1 MTYHDICQ
9 RLTPLYGPQEAKA
22 MTRMLLE
29 DLFSLSFADILCGAT
44 EHLSDADTLRLQQ
57 SVARLLD
64 AEPLQYVTGTAFFCG
79 HLFHVAPGVLI
90 PRPET
95 EWIVDTA
102 VNLVTSSDN
111 ADTTAKVCSSAVDG
125 SSPRILDIGT
135 GSGCIATSISLA
147 LTDRHCHTEA
157 WDISEDAL
165 RIAADNAKRL
175 GAEVEFRRRDALRL
189 EDDFSAEEKLEAEQG
204 GAEALR
210 DSASWDII
218 VSNPPYICNRE
229 AADMHANV
237 LRHEPHLALFVP
249 DTDPLLFYRAIARY
263 AMRSLRKG
271 GWLLFEC
278 NTLYAHDT
286 AQMVSDMGFATS
298 VVEDDCFGK
307 PRFVKAQK

>member
-29 DLFSLSFADILCGAT
+29 DLFSLSFADVLCGAT

-79 HLFHVAPGVLI
+79 HPFHVAPGVLI

-102 VNLVTSSDN
+102 VNLVTSS
-111 ADTTAKVCSSAVDG
+111 A
-125 SSPRILDIGT
+125 PRILDIGT

-147 LTDRHCHTEA
+147 LADRHCYTEA

-165 RIAADNAKRL
+165 RIAAENAKRL
-175 GAEVEFRRRDALRL
+175 GADVEFRRRDALRL
-189 EDDFSAEEKLEAEQG
+189 EEDFPAEENQG
-204 GAEALR
+204 GAEALS
-210 DSASWDII
+210 DTNAAAESWDII

-278 NTLYAHDT
+278 NTLYAHDI
-286 AQMVSDMGFATS
+286 ARMALDMGFATS
-298 VVEDDCFGK
+298 IVEDDCFGK

>member
-9 RLTPLYGPQEAKA
+9 RLTPLYGQQEAKA
-22 MTRMLLE
+22 MTRLLLE

-79 HLFHVAPGVLI
+79 HPFHVAPGVLI

-95 EWIVDTA
+95 EWMVDTA
-102 VNLVTSSDN
+102 VNLVM
-111 ADTTAKVCSSAVDG
+111 SSA
-125 SSPRILDIGT
+125 PRILDIGT

-147 LTDRHCHTEA
+147 LADKHCYTEA
-157 WDISEDAL
+157 WDISEDSL
-165 RIAADNAKRL
+165 RIAADNAERL
-175 GAEVEFRRRDALRL
+175 GAEVKFRRRDALRL
-189 EDDFSAEEKLEAEQG
+189 EEDFPAEENQG
-204 GAEALR
+204 GAEVLSA
-210 DSASWDII
+210 DNVSSASWDII

-286 AQMVSDMGFATS
+286 AQMALDMGFATS

>member
-1 MTYHDICQ
+1 
-9 RLTPLYGPQEAKA
+9 

-29 DLFSLSFADILCGAT
+29 DLFGLSFADILCGAT

-79 HLFHVAPGVLI
+79 HPFHVAPGVLI

-102 VNLVTSSDN
+102 VNLVTSS
-111 ADTTAKVCSSAVDG
+111 A
-125 SSPRILDIGT
+125 PRILDIGT

-147 LTDRHCHTEA
+147 LADRHCHTEA

-165 RIAADNAKRL
+165 RIAADNAERL
-175 GAEVEFRRRDALRL
+175 GADVKFRRRDALRL
-189 EDDFSAEEKLEAEQG
+189 EEDFPAEENQS
-204 GAEALR
+204 GAEVLIA
-210 DSASWDII
+210 DNASSASWDVI

-249 DTDPLLFYRAIARY
+249 DTDPLLFYRAIASY

-286 AQMVSDMGFATS
+286 AQMASDMGFAKS

>member
-1 MTYHDICQ
+1 
-9 RLTPLYGPQEAKA
+9 

-79 HLFHVAPGVLI
+79 HPFHVAPGVLI

-102 VNLVTSSDN
+102 VNLVTSS
-111 ADTTAKVCSSAVDG
+111 A
-125 SSPRILDIGT
+125 PRILDIGT

-147 LTDRHCHTEA
+147 LVDKHCYTEA

-165 RIAADNAKRL
+165 RIAADNAERL
-175 GAEVEFRRRDALRL
+175 GADVKFRRRDALRL
-189 EDDFSAEEKLEAEQG
+189 EEDFPAEENQS
-204 GAEALR
+204 GAEVLIA
-210 DSASWDII
+210 DNASSASWDVI

-263 AMRSLRKG
+263 SMRSLRKG

-286 AQMVSDMGFATS
+286 AQMASNMGFATS

>member
-1 MTYHDICQ
+1 
-9 RLTPLYGPQEAKA
+9 

-29 DLFSLSFADILCGAT
+29 DLFGLSFADILCGAT

-64 AEPLQYVTGTAFFCG
+64 AEPLQYVTGKAFFCG
-79 HLFHVAPGVLI
+79 HPFHVAPGVLI

-95 EWIVDTA
+95 EWMVDTA
-102 VNLVTSSDN
+102 VGIVT
-111 ADTTAKVCSSAVDG
+111 ASA
-125 SSPRILDIGT
+125 PRILDIGT

-147 LTDRHCHTEA
+147 LADRHCHTEA

-165 RIAADNAKRL
+165 RIAADNAERL
-175 GAEVEFRRRDALRL
+175 GAEVKFRRRDALRL
-189 EDDFSAEEKLEAEQG
+189 EEEKSEEMRLEEEKG
-204 GAEALR
+204 GADVTSGLDAAE
-210 DSASWDII
+210 SWDII

-237 LRHEPHLALFVP
+237 LQHEPPLALFVP

-286 AQMVSDMGFATS
+286 AQMASDMGFATS

>member
-1 MTYHDICQ
+1 
-9 RLTPLYGPQEAKA
+9 

-57 SVARLLD
+57 SVDRLLD
-64 AEPLQYVTGTAFFCG
+64 TEPLQYVTGKAFFCG
-79 HLFHVAPGVLI
+79 HPFHVAPGVLI

-102 VNLVTSSDN
+102 VNLVTSS
-111 ADTTAKVCSSAVDG
+111 A
-125 SSPRILDIGT
+125 PRILDIGT

-147 LTDRHCHTEA
+147 LADRHCHTEA

-165 RIAADNAKRL
+165 RIAADNAERL
-175 GAEVEFRRRDALRL
+175 GAEVKFRRHDALRL
-189 EDDFSAEEKLEAEQG
+189 EEDFPAEENQG
-204 GAEALR
+204 GAEALS
-210 DSASWDII
+210 DTNAAAESWNII

-263 AMRSLRKG
+263 SMRSLRKG

-286 AQMVSDMGFATS
+286 AQMAADMGFATS

>member
-22 MTRMLLE
+22 MTRLLLE

-64 AEPLQYVTGTAFFCG
+64 AEPLQYVTGKAFFCG
-79 HLFHVAPGVLI
+79 LPFHVAPGVLI

-102 VNLVTSSDN
+102 VNLVTSS
-111 ADTTAKVCSSAVDG
+111 A
-125 SSPRILDIGT
+125 PRILDIGT

-147 LTDRHCHTEA
+147 LADRHCYTEA

-165 RIAADNAKRL
+165 RIATDNAERL
-175 GAEVEFRRRDALRL
+175 GAEVKFRRRDALRL
-189 EDDFSAEEKLEAEQG
+189 EEEKSEEMRLEKEKG
-204 GAEALR
+204 GAEVLIA
-210 DSASWDII
+210 DNASSASWDII

-263 AMRSLRKG
+263 AMRSLRQG

-286 AQMVSDMGFATS
+286 AQMASDMGFATS

>member
-57 SVARLLD
+57 SVDRLLD
-64 AEPLQYVTGTAFFCG
+64 TEPLQYVTGTAFFCG
-79 HLFHVAPGVLI
+79 HPFHVAPGVLI

-102 VNLVTSSDN
+102 VNLVTSS
-111 ADTTAKVCSSAVDG
+111 A
-125 SSPRILDIGT
+125 PRILDIGT

-147 LTDRHCHTEA
+147 LVDKHCYTEA

-165 RIAADNAKRL
+165 RIAADNAERL
-175 GAEVEFRRRDALRL
+175 GADVKFRRRDALRL
-189 EDDFSAEEKLEAEQG
+189 EEDFPAEENQS
-204 GAEALR
+204 GAEVLIA
-210 DSASWDII
+210 DNASSASWDVI

-249 DTDPLLFYRAIARY
+249 DTDPLLFYRAIASY

-286 AQMVSDMGFATS
+286 AQMASDMGFATS

>member
-57 SVARLLD
+57 SVDRLLD

-79 HLFHVAPGVLI
+79 HPFHVAPGVLI

-102 VNLVTSSDN
+102 VNLVTSS
-111 ADTTAKVCSSAVDG
+111 A
-125 SSPRILDIGT
+125 PRILDIGT

-147 LTDRHCHTEA
+147 LADRHCYTEA

-165 RIAADNAKRL
+165 RIAADNAERL
-175 GAEVEFRRRDALRL
+175 GADVKFRRRDALRL
-189 EDDFSAEEKLEAEQG
+189 EVDFPAEENLG
-204 GAEALR
+204 GAEALS
-210 DSASWDII
+210 DTNAAASWDII

-263 AMRSLRKG
+263 SMRSLRKG

-286 AQMVSDMGFATS
+286 AQMASNMGFATS

>member
-9 RLTPLYGPQEAKA
+9 RLTPLYGQQEAKA
-22 MTRMLLE
+22 MTRLLLE

-79 HLFHVAPGVLI
+79 HPFHVAPGVLI

-102 VNLVTSSDN
+102 VNLVTSS
-111 ADTTAKVCSSAVDG
+111 A
-125 SSPRILDIGT
+125 PRILDIGT
-135 GSGCIATSISLA
+135 GSGCIAISISLA
-147 LTDRHCHTEA
+147 LADKHCYTEA

-165 RIAADNAKRL
+165 RIAADNAERL
-175 GAEVEFRRRDALRL
+175 GAEVKFRRRDALRL
-189 EDDFSAEEKLEAEQG
+189 EEEKSEEIML
-204 GAEALR
+204 
-210 DSASWDII
+210 DII
-218 VSNPPYICNRE
+218 SSNPPYICNRE

-286 AQMVSDMGFATS
+286 AQMASNMGFATS

>member
-79 HLFHVAPGVLI
+79 HPFHVAPGVLI

-102 VNLVTSSDN
+102 VNLVTSS
-111 ADTTAKVCSSAVDG
+111 A
-125 SSPRILDIGT
+125 PRILDIGT

-147 LTDRHCHTEA
+147 LVDKHCYTEA
-157 WDISEDAL
+157 WDISEEAL
-165 RIAADNAKRL
+165 RIAADNAERL
-175 GAEVEFRRRDALRL
+175 GADVKFRRRDALRL
-189 EDDFSAEEKLEAEQG
+189 EEDFPAEKNQG
-204 GAEALR
+204 GAEALS
-210 DSASWDII
+210 DTNAAAESWDII

-286 AQMVSDMGFATS
+286 AQMASDMGFATS

>member
-57 SVARLLD
+57 SVDRLLD
-64 AEPLQYVTGTAFFCG
+64 SEPLQYVTGTAFFCG
-79 HLFHVAPGVLI
+79 HPFHVAPGVLI

-102 VNLVTSSDN
+102 VNLVMSS
-111 ADTTAKVCSSAVDG
+111 S
-125 SSPRILDIGT
+125 RILDIGT

-147 LTDRHCHTEA
+147 LADKHCYTEA

-165 RIAADNAKRL
+165 RLAADNAARL
-175 GAEVEFRRRDALRL
+175 GADVKFRRRDALRL
-189 EDDFSAEEKLEAEQG
+189 EEDFSAEERLEDDLPAEKRLEAEQG

-278 NTLYAHDT
+278 NMLYAHDT
-286 AQMVSDMGFATS
+286 ARMTLDMGFATS

>member
-9 RLTPLYGPQEAKA
+9 RLTPLYGPQEATA

-57 SVARLLD
+57 SVDRLLD

-79 HLFHVAPGVLI
+79 HPFHVVPGVLI

-102 VNLVTSSDN
+102 VNLVTSS
-111 ADTTAKVCSSAVDG
+111 A
-125 SSPRILDIGT
+125 PRILDIGT

-147 LTDRHCHTEA
+147 LADRHCHTEA

-165 RIAADNAKRL
+165 RIAADNAERL
-175 GAEVEFRRRDALRL
+175 GADVKFRRRDALRL
-189 EDDFSAEEKLEAEQG
+189 EEDFPAEENQG
-204 GAEALR
+204 GAEALS
-210 DSASWDII
+210 DTNAAAESWNII

-249 DTDPLLFYRAIARY
+249 DTDPLLFYRAIASY

-286 AQMVSDMGFATS
+286 AQMASDMGFATS

>member
-1 MTYHDICQ
+1 
-9 RLTPLYGPQEAKA
+9 

-64 AEPLQYVTGTAFFCG
+64 TEPLQYVTGKAFFCG
-79 HLFHVAPGVLI
+79 HPFHVAPGVLI

-102 VNLVTSSDN
+102 VNLVTSS
-111 ADTTAKVCSSAVDG
+111 A
-125 SSPRILDIGT
+125 PRILDIGT

-147 LTDRHCHTEA
+147 LADRHCHTEA

-165 RIAADNAKRL
+165 RIAADNAERL
-175 GAEVEFRRRDALRL
+175 GAEVKFRRHDALRL
-189 EDDFSAEEKLEAEQG
+189 EEDFPAEENQG
-204 GAEALR
+204 GAEALS
-210 DSASWDII
+210 DTNAAAESWNII

-278 NTLYAHDT
+278 NMLYAHDT
-286 AQMVSDMGFATS
+286 AQMASDMGFATS

-307 PRFVKAQK
+307 PRFVKVQK

>member
-1 MTYHDICQ
+1 
-9 RLTPLYGPQEAKA
+9 

-57 SVARLLD
+57 SVDRLLD

-79 HLFHVAPGVLI
+79 HPFHVAPGVLI

-102 VNLVTSSDN
+102 VNLVTSS
-111 ADTTAKVCSSAVDG
+111 A
-125 SSPRILDIGT
+125 PRILDIGT

-147 LTDRHCHTEA
+147 LADRHCHTEA

-165 RIAADNAKRL
+165 RIATDNAKRL
-175 GAEVEFRRRDALRL
+175 GADVKFRRRDALRL
-189 EDDFSAEEKLEAEQG
+189 EEDFPAEENQG
-204 GAEALR
+204 GAEVLIA
-210 DSASWDII
+210 DNAAAASWDII

-263 AMRSLRKG
+263 SMRSLRKE

-286 AQMVSDMGFATS
+286 AQMAADMGFAKS

>member
-9 RLTPLYGPQEAKA
+9 RLTPLYGQQEAKA
-22 MTRMLLE
+22 MTRLLLE

-57 SVARLLD
+57 SVDRLLD

-79 HLFHVAPGVLI
+79 HPFHVAPGVLI

-102 VNLVTSSDN
+102 VNLVTSS
-111 ADTTAKVCSSAVDG
+111 A
-125 SSPRILDIGT
+125 PRILDIGT

-147 LTDRHCHTEA
+147 LADRHCYTEA

-165 RIAADNAKRL
+165 RIATDNAKRL
-175 GAEVEFRRRDALRL
+175 GADVKFRRRDALRL
-189 EDDFSAEEKLEAEQG
+189 EEDFPAEENQS
-204 GAEALR
+204 GAEVLIA
-210 DSASWDII
+210 DNASSASWDVI

-249 DTDPLLFYRAIARY
+249 DTDPLLFYRAIASY

-286 AQMVSDMGFATS
+286 AQMALDMGFATS

>member
-79 HLFHVAPGVLI
+79 HPFHVAPGVLI

-102 VNLVTSSDN
+102 VGLVTSS
-111 ADTTAKVCSSAVDG
+111 A
-125 SSPRILDIGT
+125 PRILDIGT

-147 LTDRHCHTEA
+147 LADRHCYTEA

-165 RIAADNAKRL
+165 CIATDNAKRL
-175 GAEVEFRRRDALRL
+175 GADVKFRRRDALRL
-189 EDDFSAEEKLEAEQG
+189 EEDFPAEENQG
-204 GAEALR
+204 GAEALS
-210 DSASWDII
+210 DTNAVASWDII

-263 AMRSLRKG
+263 SMRSLRKG

-286 AQMVSDMGFATS
+286 AQMASDMGFATS

>member
-22 MTRMLLE
+22 MTRLLLE

-79 HLFHVAPGVLI
+79 HPFHVAPGVLI

-102 VNLVTSSDN
+102 VNLVT
-111 ADTTAKVCSSAVDG
+111 ASA
-125 SSPRILDIGT
+125 PRILDIGT

-147 LTDRHCHTEA
+147 LADKHCYTEA

-165 RIAADNAKRL
+165 RIAADNAERL
-175 GAEVEFRRRDALRL
+175 GADVKFRRRDALRL
-189 EDDFSAEEKLEAEQG
+189 EEDFPAEENQG
-204 GAEALR
+204 GAEALS
-210 DSASWDII
+210 DSNAAAESWDII

-249 DTDPLLFYRAIARY
+249 DTDPLLFYRAIASY

-286 AQMVSDMGFATS
+286 AQMASDMGFAKS

>member
-22 MTRMLLE
+22 MTRLLLE

-64 AEPLQYVTGTAFFCG
+64 AEPLQYVTGKAFFCG
-79 HLFHVAPGVLI
+79 HPFHVAPGVLI

-95 EWIVDTA
+95 EWMVDTA
-102 VNLVTSSDN
+102 VNLVT
-111 ADTTAKVCSSAVDG
+111 ASA
-125 SSPRILDIGT
+125 PRILDIGT

-147 LTDRHCHTEA
+147 LADRHCHTEA

-165 RIAADNAKRL
+165 RIAADNAERL
-175 GAEVEFRRRDALRL
+175 GADVKFRHRDALRL
-189 EDDFSAEEKLEAEQG
+189 EEDFPAKENQS
-204 GAEALR
+204 GAEALS
-210 DSASWDII
+210 DTNAAAESWDII

-249 DTDPLLFYRAIARY
+249 DTDPLLFYRAIASY

-286 AQMVSDMGFATS
+286 ARMASDMGFGPS
-298 VVEDDCFGK
+298 IVEDDCFGK
-307 PRFVKAQK
+307 PRFVKAQKKK

>member
-1 MTYHDICQ
+1 
-9 RLTPLYGPQEAKA
+9 

-29 DLFSLSFADILCGAT
+29 DLFSLSFADVLCGAT

-79 HLFHVAPGVLI
+79 HPFHVAPGVLI

-102 VNLVTSSDN
+102 VGLVTSS
-111 ADTTAKVCSSAVDG
+111 A
-125 SSPRILDIGT
+125 PRILDIGT

-147 LTDRHCHTEA
+147 LADRHCHTEA

-165 RIAADNAKRL
+165 RIAADNAERL
-175 GAEVEFRRRDALRL
+175 GAEVKFRRHDALRL
-189 EDDFSAEEKLEAEQG
+189 EEDFPAEENQG
-204 GAEALR
+204 GAEVLSDTNA
-210 DSASWDII
+210 AAESWNII

-263 AMRSLRKG
+263 AMRSLSKG

-286 AQMVSDMGFATS
+286 AQMASDMGFVTS

>member
-1 MTYHDICQ
+1 
-9 RLTPLYGPQEAKA
+9 

-79 HLFHVAPGVLI
+79 HPFHVAPGVLI

-102 VNLVTSSDN
+102 VGIVT
-111 ADTTAKVCSSAVDG
+111 ASA
-125 SSPRILDIGT
+125 PRILDIGT

-147 LTDRHCHTEA
+147 LVDKHCYTEA

-165 RIAADNAKRL
+165 RIAADNAERL
-175 GAEVEFRRRDALRL
+175 GADVKFRRRDALRL
-189 EDDFSAEEKLEAEQG
+189 EEDFPAEENQS
-204 GAEALR
+204 GAEVLIA
-210 DSASWDII
+210 DNASSASWDVI

-249 DTDPLLFYRAIARY
+249 DTDPLLFYRAIACY

-286 AQMVSDMGFATS
+286 AQMALDMGFATS

>member
-1 MTYHDICQ
+1 
-9 RLTPLYGPQEAKA
+9 

-29 DLFSLSFADILCGAT
+29 DLFSLSFADVLCGAT

-79 HLFHVAPGVLI
+79 HPFHVAPGVLI

-95 EWIVDTA
+95 EWMVDTA
-102 VNLVTSSDN
+102 VGI
-111 ADTTAKVCSSAVDG
+111 ATASA
-125 SSPRILDIGT
+125 PRILDIGT

-147 LTDRHCHTEA
+147 LADRHCYTEA

-165 RIAADNAKRL
+165 RIATDNAERL
-175 GAEVEFRRRDALRL
+175 GAEVKFRRRDALRL
-189 EDDFSAEEKLEAEQG
+189 EEEESEEIRLEEEKG
-204 GAEALR
+204 GADVTSGLDAAAAE
-210 DSASWDII
+210 SWNII

-286 AQMVSDMGFATS
+286 AQMASDMGFVTS

>member
-9 RLTPLYGPQEAKA
+9 RLTPMYGTQEAKE

-57 SVARLLD
+57 SVDRLLD

-79 HLFHVAPGVLI
+79 HPFHVAPGVLI

-102 VNLVTSSDN
+102 VNLVTSS
-111 ADTTAKVCSSAVDG
+111 A
-125 SSPRILDIGT
+125 PRILDIGT

-147 LTDRHCHTEA
+147 LADRHCHTEA

-165 RIAADNAKRL
+165 RIAADNAERL
-175 GAEVEFRRRDALRL
+175 GAEVKFRRHDALRL
-189 EDDFSAEEKLEAEQG
+189 EEDFPAEENQG
-204 GAEALR
+204 GAEALS
-210 DSASWDII
+210 DTNAAAESWNII

-249 DTDPLLFYRAIARY
+249 DTDPLLFYRAIASY

-278 NTLYAHDT
+278 NMLYAHDT
-286 AQMVSDMGFATS
+286 AQMASDMGFATS

>member
-9 RLTPLYGPQEAKA
+9 RLTPMYGPQEAKA

-64 AEPLQYVTGTAFFCG
+64 AEPLQYVTGKAFFCG
-79 HLFHVAPGVLI
+79 HPFHVAPGVLI

-102 VNLVTSSDN
+102 VNLVM
-111 ADTTAKVCSSAVDG
+111 SSA
-125 SSPRILDIGT
+125 PRILDIGT

-147 LTDRHCHTEA
+147 LADRHCHTEA

-165 RIAADNAKRL
+165 RIAADNAERL
-175 GAEVEFRRRDALRL
+175 GADVKFRRRDALRL
-189 EDDFSAEEKLEAEQG
+189 EEDFPAEENQG
-204 GAEALR
+204 GAEALS
-210 DSASWDII
+210 DTNAAAESWDII

-249 DTDPLLFYRAIARY
+249 DIDPLLFYRAIARY

-286 AQMVSDMGFATS
+286 AQMASDMGFVTS

>member
-1 MTYHDICQ
+1 
-9 RLTPLYGPQEAKA
+9 

-79 HLFHVAPGVLI
+79 HPFHVAPGVLI

-95 EWIVDTA
+95 EWMVDTA
-102 VNLVTSSDN
+102 VGIVT
-111 ADTTAKVCSSAVDG
+111 ASA
-125 SSPRILDIGT
+125 PRILDIGT

-147 LTDRHCHTEA
+147 LVDKHCYTEA

-165 RIAADNAKRL
+165 RIAADNAERL
-175 GAEVEFRRRDALRL
+175 GADVKFRRRDALRL
-189 EDDFSAEEKLEAEQG
+189 EEDFPAEENQG
-204 GAEALR
+204 GAEVLSDTNA
-210 DSASWDII
+210 AAESWDII

-286 AQMVSDMGFATS
+286 AQMASDMGFATS

>member
-1 MTYHDICQ
+1 
-9 RLTPLYGPQEAKA
+9 

-64 AEPLQYVTGTAFFCG
+64 SEPLQYVTGTAFFCG
-79 HLFHVAPGVLI
+79 HPFHVAPGVLI

-102 VNLVTSSDN
+102 VNLVTSS
-111 ADTTAKVCSSAVDG
+111 A
-125 SSPRILDIGT
+125 PRILDIGT
-135 GSGCIATSISLA
+135 GSGCIAISISLA
-147 LTDRHCHTEA
+147 LADRHCHTEA

-165 RIAADNAKRL
+165 RIATDNAERL
-175 GAEVEFRRRDALRL
+175 GAEVKFRRRDALRL
-189 EDDFSAEEKLEAEQG
+189 EEDFPAEENQG
-204 GAEALR
+204 GAEALS
-210 DSASWDII
+210 DTNAAAESWDII

-286 AQMVSDMGFATS
+286 ARMASDMGFATS

-307 PRFVKAQK
+307 PRFVKAQKQ

>member
-9 RLTPLYGPQEAKA
+9 RLTQLYGHQEAKA

-79 HLFHVAPGVLI
+79 HPFHVAPGVLI

-102 VNLVTSSDN
+102 VNLVTSS
-111 ADTTAKVCSSAVDG
+111 A
-125 SSPRILDIGT
+125 PRILDIGT
-135 GSGCIATSISLA
+135 GSGCIATSMSLA
-147 LTDRHCHTEA
+147 LADKHCHTEA

-165 RIAADNAKRL
+165 RIATDNAERL
-175 GAEVEFRRRDALRL
+175 GADVKFRRRDALRL
-189 EDDFSAEEKLEAEQG
+189 EENFPAEENQG
-204 GAEALR
+204 GAEELNDTNA
-210 DSASWDII
+210 AAESWNII

-286 AQMVSDMGFATS
+286 AQMASEMGFATS

>member
-9 RLTPLYGPQEAKA
+9 RLTPLYGQQEAKA

-79 HLFHVAPGVLI
+79 HHFHVAPGVLI

-102 VNLVTSSDN
+102 VNLVTSS
-111 ADTTAKVCSSAVDG
+111 A
-125 SSPRILDIGT
+125 PRILDIGT

-147 LTDRHCHTEA
+147 LADRHCYTEA

-165 RIAADNAKRL
+165 RIAADNAERL
-175 GAEVEFRRRDALRL
+175 GADVKFRRRDALRL
-189 EDDFSAEEKLEAEQG
+189 EEDFPAEENQG
-204 GAEALR
+204 GAEALS
-210 DSASWDII
+210 DTNAAAESLDII

-229 AADMHANV
+229 AAGMHANV

-286 AQMVSDMGFATS
+286 AQMASDMGFATS
-298 VVEDDCFGK
+298 IVEDDCFGK

>member
-9 RLTPLYGPQEAKA
+9 RLTPLYGQQEAKA

-57 SVARLLD
+57 SVVRLLD

-79 HLFHVAPGVLI
+79 HPFHVAPGVLI

-95 EWIVDTA
+95 EWMVDTA
-102 VNLVTSSDN
+102 VGI
-111 ADTTAKVCSSAVDG
+111 ATASA
-125 SSPRILDIGT
+125 PRILDIGT

-147 LTDRHCHTEA
+147 LADRHCYTEA

-165 RIAADNAKRL
+165 RIATDNAARL
-175 GAEVEFRRRDALRL
+175 GAEVKFRRRDALRL
-189 EDDFSAEEKLEAEQG
+189 EKDLPAEERLEAEQG

-286 AQMVSDMGFATS
+286 AQMAADMGFATS

-307 PRFVKAQK
+307 PRFVKVQK

>member
-9 RLTPLYGPQEAKA
+9 RLTPMYGPQEAKA

-79 HLFHVAPGVLI
+79 HPFHVAPGVLI

-102 VNLVTSSDN
+102 VNLVT
-111 ADTTAKVCSSAVDG
+111 ASA
-125 SSPRILDIGT
+125 PRILDIGT

-147 LTDRHCHTEA
+147 LVDKHCYTEA

-165 RIAADNAKRL
+165 RIAADNAERL
-175 GAEVEFRRRDALRL
+175 GADVKFRRRDALRL
-189 EDDFSAEEKLEAEQG
+189 EEDFPAEENQS
-204 GAEALR
+204 GAEVLIA
-210 DSASWDII
+210 DNASSASWDVI

-249 DTDPLLFYRAIARY
+249 DTDPLLFYRAIASY

-286 AQMVSDMGFATS
+286 AQMASNMGFATS

>member
-57 SVARLLD
+57 SVDRLLD

-79 HLFHVAPGVLI
+79 HPFHVAPGVLI

-102 VNLVTSSDN
+102 VNLVTSS
-111 ADTTAKVCSSAVDG
+111 A
-125 SSPRILDIGT
+125 PRILDIGT

-147 LTDRHCHTEA
+147 LADRHCHTEA

-165 RIAADNAKRL
+165 RIAADNAERL
-175 GAEVEFRRRDALRL
+175 GADVKFRHRDALRL
-189 EDDFSAEEKLEAEQG
+189 EEDFPAEENQG
-204 GAEALR
+204 GAEVLIA
-210 DSASWDII
+210 DNASSASWDII

-249 DTDPLLFYRAIARY
+249 DTDPLLFYRAIASY

-286 AQMVSDMGFATS
+286 AQMASDMGFATS

>member
-57 SVARLLD
+57 SVARLLK

-79 HLFHVAPGVLI
+79 HPFHVAPGVLI

-95 EWIVDTA
+95 EWMVDTA
-102 VNLVTSSDN
+102 VGL
-111 ADTTAKVCSSAVDG
+111 ATASA
-125 SSPRILDIGT
+125 PRILDIGT
-135 GSGCIATSISLA
+135 GSGCIAISISLA
-147 LTDRHCHTEA
+147 LADRHCHTEA

-165 RIAADNAKRL
+165 RIAADNAARL
-175 GAEVEFRRRDALRL
+175 GADVEFRRRDALRL
-189 EDDFSAEEKLEAEQG
+189 EEDFLAEENQG
-204 GAEALR
+204 GAEALS
-210 DSASWDII
+210 DTNAAAESWDII

-286 AQMVSDMGFATS
+286 AQMASDMGFATS

>member
-9 RLTPLYGPQEAKA
+9 RLTPLYGPLEAKA

-79 HLFHVAPGVLI
+79 HPFHVAPGVLI

-102 VNLVTSSDN
+102 VNLVM
-111 ADTTAKVCSSAVDG
+111 SSA
-125 SSPRILDIGT
+125 PRILDIGT
-135 GSGCIATSISLA
+135 GSGCIAISISLA
-147 LTDRHCHTEA
+147 LADRHCYTEA

-165 RIAADNAKRL
+165 RIATDNAERL
-175 GAEVEFRRRDALRL
+175 GADVKFRRRDALRL
-189 EDDFSAEEKLEAEQG
+189 EEDFLAEENQG
-204 GAEALR
+204 GAEALSA
-210 DSASWDII
+210 DNVSSASWDII

-286 AQMVSDMGFATS
+286 AQMASNMGFATS

>member
-9 RLTPLYGPQEAKA
+9 RLTPLYGQQEAKA
-22 MTRMLLE
+22 MTRLLLE

-57 SVARLLD
+57 SVDRLLD
-64 AEPLQYVTGTAFFCG
+64 AEPLQYVTGIAFFCD
-79 HLFHVAPGVLI
+79 HPFHVAPGVLI

-95 EWIVDTA
+95 EWMVDTA
-102 VNLVTSSDN
+102 VGL
-111 ADTTAKVCSSAVDG
+111 ATASA
-125 SSPRILDIGT
+125 PRILDIGT
-135 GSGCIATSISLA
+135 GSGCIAISISLA
-147 LTDRHCHTEA
+147 LADRHCHTEA

-165 RIAADNAKRL
+165 RIAADNAERL
-175 GAEVEFRRRDALRL
+175 GADVKFRRRDALRL
-189 EDDFSAEEKLEAEQG
+189 EENFPAEENQG
-204 GAEALR
+204 GAEALS
-210 DSASWDII
+210 DTNAAAESWDII

-286 AQMVSDMGFATS
+286 AQMVSDMGFAKS

>member
-29 DLFSLSFADILCGAT
+29 DLFGLSFADILCGAT

-64 AEPLQYVTGTAFFCG
+64 AEPLQYVTGIAFFCG
-79 HLFHVAPGVLI
+79 HPFHVAPGVLI

-102 VNLVTSSDN
+102 VNLVM
-111 ADTTAKVCSSAVDG
+111 SSA
-125 SSPRILDIGT
+125 PRILDIGT
-135 GSGCIATSISLA
+135 GSGCIAISISLA
-147 LTDRHCHTEA
+147 LADRHCHTEA

-165 RIAADNAKRL
+165 RIAADNAARL
-175 GAEVEFRRRDALRL
+175 GADVEFRRRDALRL
-189 EDDFSAEEKLEAEQG
+189 EEDFLAEENQG
-204 GAEALR
+204 GAEALS
-210 DSASWDII
+210 DTNAAAESWDII

-286 AQMVSDMGFATS
+286 AQMASDMGFATS

>member
-1 MTYHDICQ
+1 
-9 RLTPLYGPQEAKA
+9 
-22 MTRMLLE
+22 MTRLLLE

-79 HLFHVAPGVLI
+79 HPFHVAPGVLI

-102 VNLVTSSDN
+102 VNLVTSS
-111 ADTTAKVCSSAVDG
+111 A
-125 SSPRILDIGT
+125 PRILDIGT

-147 LTDRHCHTEA
+147 LADKHCYTEA

-165 RIAADNAKRL
+165 RIAADNAERL
-175 GAEVEFRRRDALRL
+175 GAEVKFRRRDALRL
-189 EDDFSAEEKLEAEQG
+189 EEEKSEEMRLEKEKG
-204 GAEALR
+204 GADVTSGLDAA
-210 DSASWDII
+210 ASWNII

-286 AQMVSDMGFATS
+286 AQMALDMGFATS
-298 VVEDDCFGK
+298 IVEDDCFGK

>member
-9 RLTPLYGPQEAKA
+9 RLTPLYGPQEATA

-57 SVARLLD
+57 SVDRLLD

-79 HLFHVAPGVLI
+79 HPFHVAPGVLI

-102 VNLVTSSDN
+102 VNLVTSS
-111 ADTTAKVCSSAVDG
+111 A
-125 SSPRILDIGT
+125 PRILDIGT

-147 LTDRHCHTEA
+147 LADRHCHTEA

-165 RIAADNAKRL
+165 RIAADNAERL
-175 GAEVEFRRRDALRL
+175 GADVKFRRRDALRL
-189 EDDFSAEEKLEAEQG
+189 EEDFPAEENQG
-204 GAEALR
+204 GAEALS
-210 DSASWDII
+210 DTNAAAESWNII

-249 DTDPLLFYRAIARY
+249 DTDPLLFYRAIASY

-286 AQMVSDMGFATS
+286 AQMASDMGFATS

>member
-79 HLFHVAPGVLI
+79 HPFHVAPGVLI

-102 VNLVTSSDN
+102 VGIVT
-111 ADTTAKVCSSAVDG
+111 ASA
-125 SSPRILDIGT
+125 PRILDIGT

-147 LTDRHCHTEA
+147 LVDKHCYTEA

-165 RIAADNAKRL
+165 RIAADNAERL
-175 GAEVEFRRRDALRL
+175 GADVKFRRRDALRL
-189 EDDFSAEEKLEAEQG
+189 EEDFPAEENQS
-204 GAEALR
+204 GAEVLIA
-210 DSASWDII
+210 DNASSASWDVI

-286 AQMVSDMGFATS
+286 AQMALDMGFATS

>member
-9 RLTPLYGPQEAKA
+9 RLTPLYGQQEAKA

-57 SVARLLD
+57 SVDRLLD

-79 HLFHVAPGVLI
+79 HPFHVAPGVLI

-102 VNLVTSSDN
+102 VNLVTSS
-111 ADTTAKVCSSAVDG
+111 A
-125 SSPRILDIGT
+125 PRILDIGT

-147 LTDRHCHTEA
+147 LADKHCYTEA

-165 RIAADNAKRL
+165 RIAADNAERL
-175 GAEVEFRRRDALRL
+175 GADVKFRRRDALRL
-189 EDDFSAEEKLEAEQG
+189 EEDFPAEENQG
-204 GAEALR
+204 GAEALS
-210 DSASWDII
+210 DSNAAAESWDII

-249 DTDPLLFYRAIARY
+249 DTDPLLFYRAIASY

-286 AQMVSDMGFATS
+286 AQMALDMGFATS
-298 VVEDDCFGK
+298 IVEDDCFGK

>member
-1 MTYHDICQ
+1 
-9 RLTPLYGPQEAKA
+9 

-79 HLFHVAPGVLI
+79 HPFHVAPGVLI

-102 VNLVTSSDN
+102 VGIVT
-111 ADTTAKVCSSAVDG
+111 ASA
-125 SSPRILDIGT
+125 PRILDIGT

-147 LTDRHCHTEA
+147 IVDKHCYTEA

-165 RIAADNAKRL
+165 RIAADNAERL
-175 GAEVEFRRRDALRL
+175 GADVKFRRRDALRL
-189 EDDFSAEEKLEAEQG
+189 EEEKSEEMRLEKEKG
-204 GAEALR
+204 GAEVLIA
-210 DSASWDII
+210 DNASSASWDII

-249 DTDPLLFYRAIARY
+249 DTDPLLFYRAISRY

-286 AQMVSDMGFATS
+286 AQMASDMGFAKS